1 MSQKT
6 AASWAARL
14 PVSPAVL
21 WTGIAA
27 GVFLAVEAVVHGV
40 VLPLSL
46 GLLADAVLTFLVIL
60 ALAVVLAEL
69 TRRHHRT
76 VLSHSGRLSASG
88 VRRVRRHGGG
98 ALAWLAAKAGARW
111 ANREHRP
118 LMFRW
123 HSREP
128 GSEAGEPGPEALS
141 LRTSRTRIRFS
152 HHHQRKENPWL

>member
-21 WTGIAA
+21 WTGIAL

-46 GLLADAVLTFLVIL
+46 GLLADAVLTFLLIV
-60 ALAVVLAEL
+60 AVAVVLAEL

-76 VLSHSGRLSASG
+76 VLRHGGRLSAAG
-88 VRRVRRHGGG
+88 ARRARRHGGTVLG
-98 ALAWLAAKAGARW
+98 WLAA
-111 ANREHRP
+111 RP
-118 LMFRW
+118 APL
-123 HSREP
+123 
-128 GSEAGEPGPEALS
+128 GEPGAPAPDVPQAPRRARRPRGACGNRRQPGRCGAHVLVRARGPAVR
-141 LRTSRTRIRFS
+141 LARG
-152 HHHQRKENPWL
+152 